1 MEKSL
6 YTSNL
11 RNYKKIYQG
20 KVRDV
25 YEVDDENLLI
35 VTTDRISVFDTI
47 LPTPI
52 PNKGKILNR
61 ISLNWFERY
70 KNIIENHLAKI
81 KIDDL
86 NISKDEC
93 ELIKERSIV
102 VKKCKA
108 IPAEAIVRGYIIGS
122 GYKEYKETG
131 SICDIELPKNLRIS
145 SKFESP
151 IFTPSTKANV
161 GDHDENISY
170 KEFSNLI
177 GDKTAKQIKDIS
189 LEIFNDA
196 SEYLIGKNII
206 LADTKFEFGITD
218 ESKLVLIDE
227 ILTPDSSRFWPLE
240 TYSEGENPISLDK
253 QYIRDYIKNTSWKD
267 GDAIPDLPD
276 EVVRQTMQKY
286 EDLENIIFSW
296 G

>member
-52 PNKGKILNR
+52 PNKGKILNQ
-61 ISLNWFERY
+61 ISLNWFKRY
-70 KNIIENHLAKI
+70 RNIIENHLAKI
-81 KIDDL
+81 KIDEL
-86 NISKDEC
+86 NLSQDER
-93 ELIKERSIV
+93 ELIKERSTV

-108 IPAEAIVRGYIIGS
+108 IPAESIVRGYIIGS
-122 GYKEYKETG
+122 GYKEYKKTG
-131 SICDIELPKNLRIS
+131 SICDIELPKNLVIS
-145 SKFESP
+145 SKFKSP
-151 IFTPSTKANV
+151 IFTPSTKADV

-170 KEFSNLI
+170 KKFSNLV
-177 GDKTAKQIKDIS
+177 GDKIAKQIKNIS

-196 SEYLIGKNII
+196 SKYLIRKNII
-206 LADTKFEFGITD
+206 LADTKFEFGITSED
-218 ESKLVLIDE
+218 KLVLIDE

-253 QYIRDYIKNTSWKD
+253 QYIRDYIINTSWKD
-267 GDAIPDLPD
+267 GDPMPALPN
-276 EVVRQTMQKY
+276 EVVSQTMKKY
-286 EDLENIIFSW
+286 KDLENIIFS
-296 G
+296 